1 VNEMTYNYDYW
12 TAQQQNLQYPTPP
25 PPRPPRQRNPAK
37 VIAFAAMA
45 LLAVIALVVL
55 VVGLHKSESGTA
67 TSSSAPAALTTT
79 AKPTTSIA
87 LPRPI
92 ATSWIGTWTYAG
104 YTYPADL
111 QLSNADPISGEIY
124 IPGWCDATWSEVQRT
139 SETSRL
145 VRAHVILGNCHDNQ
159 WNVTVQLPNS
169 ITGSDT
175 VHPTTTFEFTPQ
187 SS

>member
-1 VNEMTYNYDYW
+1 MKKLIVAVLMGAGMLAGTGLAHAD
-12 TAQQQNLQYPTPP
+12 TTDTP
-25 PPRPPRQRNPAK
+25 
-37 VIAFAAMA
+37 A
-45 LLAVIALVVL
+45 L
-55 VVGLHKSESGTA
+55 KWFTA
-67 TSSSAPAALTTT
+67 T
-79 AKPTTSIA
+79 AKQTTSVR

-92 ATSWIGTWTYAG
+92 STIWIGTWTYAG

-111 QLSNADPISGEIY
+111 QLFDTDPISGEIH
-124 IPGWCDATWSEVQRT
+124 IPGWCDATWSEVQQT

-145 VRAHVILGNCHDNQ
+145 VRAHVISGNCHDNQ

-169 ITGSDT
+169 ITGTDT